1 MNHVLDDLTA
11 YLDGALGARERAQV
25 EAHLEACDS
34 CRASRDRLTG
44 ALSVLARVPHAAA
57 PSDAFERGFYARLEA
72 QRRGR
77 PERPRLRDWLTW
89 RWAAPALTT
98 AAVAAMLVV
107 TTSRQRAHERAL
119 AEHLDLLENY
129 EVVASVGAVE
139 TPEDAEVVA
148 HLDQLEGRR

>member
-1 MNHVLDDLTA
+1 VKHVLDDLTA
-11 YLDGALGARERAQV
+11 YLDGALGPRERAHV
-25 EAHLEACDS
+25 DAHLEACAS
-34 CRASRDRLTG
+34 CRASRDRLAG
-44 ALSVLARVPHAAA
+44 ALSVLARLPPAPA
-57 PSDAFERGFYARLEA
+57 PSDEFEQRFYARLAAE
-72 QRRGR
+72 RRVSPG
-77 PERPRLRDWLTW
+77 RPRLRDWLTW
-89 RWAAPALTT
+89 RWAAPALAT
-98 AAVAAMLVV
+98 AAAAVMLVV

>member
-1 MNHVLDDLTA
+1 MKHVLDDLTA
-11 YLDGALGARERAQV
+11 YLDGVLGARERARV
-25 EAHLEACDS
+25 EAHLEACDG

-44 ALSVLARVPHAAA
+44 ALSVLTRLPHAAA
-57 PSDAFERGFYARLEA
+57 PSAAFERRFYERLEA
-72 QRRGR
+72 ERRGR
-77 PERPRLRDWLTW
+77 PERPGLRDWLTW
-89 RWAAPALTT
+89 RWAAPALAT